1 MSIHTTTVT
10 LPGDIRIELL
20 ISPDGFFRGIGA
32 ITVRGVPL
40 RNAEVPLRIQMDT
53 HDGIL
58 YTQLR
63 LREIVPLADGGHEL
77 RLAALGLPW
86 GRGEILDDYAQSVI
100 YPTLSDA
107 AVMDDL
113 RIELRPLRHSLGGHE
128 WSGFCYR
135 LHFRSDTRQVHRAL
149 IHATWELGG
158 VITGNT
164 VLCPGQ
170 CNQPVWR
177 GTKEAM
183 FTSACLRALH
193 MYGQLHGNSFQLGPR
208 AGMCQA
214 FDFQHGPHGVL
225 LGFWPEFD
233 GLSSL
238 LESRSGEDVLH
249 VLDEYR
255 LPLANEL
262 VTPAKWILF
271 TPGNLPEHEARDLWW
286 DTAQAVH
293 GGIRQRF
300 GVSASRMLPEGPF
313 HQGFGYETRIHNNKL
328 QMGLRAGQWV
338 DHPDV
343 IDAYAE
349 QVLPRLAELG
359 FKRFKPEVVTES
371 DVTVLGMQRK
381 LDQGIHGDLHCA
393 SVCATQRLLPAEFWG
408 GLPAWRRM
416 YERGHSLGLQI
427 GHWIGAHMSP
437 RAPILDQHPSYRM
450 IDALGFP
457 AGGGY
462 GFHTLNVANWNS
474 GFADWAFDDLR
485 RWKEEAGLDFLWV
498 DSYSNL
504 GMLQINYADHMR
516 PQYAAFARF
525 LARLQQIGIR
535 EFTFE
540 SMSALG
546 CPSFGMSDLQGAH
559 RAQRLDVAGQND
571 FGWWADEP
579 DMICD
584 MHICLHD
591 IPRSAAE
598 SERLQ
603 FQAMASRGM
612 LHYGRSSEWGG
623 FVSRDLDL
631 PDWWRRNLAIFNR
644 AEPLMHGVRRLLPDR
659 AGVVW
664 HSDAG
669 RCIWTFTDVDVPD
682 ATAATIQLLHGQPA
696 VVANGSVRLPA
707 GGVYALP
714 NLVTRLPI

>member
-1 MSIHTTTVT
+1 MTLRTTKLS
-10 LPGDIRIELL
+10 LPGNINIELL
-20 ISPDGFFRGIGA
+20 LAPDGFFKGLGSITANGI
-32 ITVRGVPL
+32 PL
-40 RNAEVPLRIQMDT
+40 RNGAVPFRFQMDT

-63 LREIVPLADGGHEL
+63 LREVVPLSDGGHEL
-77 RLAALGLPW
+77 RLEALGLPW
-86 GRGEILDDYAQSVI
+86 GRSEILDDYAQTVI
-100 YPTLSDA
+100 YPAISDRP
-107 AVMDDL
+107 VLDDL
-113 RIELRPLRHSLGGHE
+113 RIELRPVRHTLGGHE

-149 IHATWELGG
+149 VHATWELGG
-158 VITGNT
+158 AITGNT
-164 VLCPGQ
+164 LLCPGQ

-177 GTKEAM
+177 GTKNAL

-193 MYGQLHGNSFQLGPR
+193 LHGQLHGNSFQLGPR
-208 AGMCQA
+208 AAMCQA
-214 FDFQHGPHGVL
+214 FDFQHGPNGVL

-255 LPLANEL
+255 LPLAKEL

-271 TPGNLPEHEARDLWW
+271 RPGNLPEHEARDLWW
-286 DTAQAVH
+286 DTVQAVH
-293 GGIRQRF
+293 GGIRERF
-300 GVSASRMLPEGPF
+300 GVSASHMLPEGPF
-313 HQGFGYETRIHNNKL
+313 HQGFGYETRMQNGRL
-328 QMGLRAGQWV
+328 QMALRAGHWV
-338 DHPDV
+338 DHPEV
-343 IDAYAE
+343 LDAYAE

-359 FKRFKPEVVTES
+359 FKRFKPEAVTES
-371 DVTVLGMQRK
+371 DVTVLGMKRK
-381 LDQGIHGDLHCA
+381 LEAGIHGDLHCG
-393 SVCATQRLLPAEFWG
+393 SVCATQRHIPSEFWG

-416 YERGHSLGLQI
+416 YERGRSLGMQV
-427 GHWIGAHMSP
+427 GHWIAQHMSP
-437 RAPILDQHPSYRM
+437 RAPIFDEHPSYRVT
-450 IDALGFP
+450 DAHGFP
-457 AGGGY
+457 AAGGY
-462 GFHTLNVANWNS
+462 GFNTLIVANWNS
-474 GFADWAFDDLR
+474 GFADWAFDNLR

-504 GMLQINYADHMR
+504 GTLQINYADQMR
-516 PQYAAFARF
+516 PQYAAYARF

-535 EFTFE
+535 DLTFE
-540 SMSALG
+540 SVTALG
-546 CPSFGMSDLQGAH
+546 CPSFGMADLQGA
-559 RAQRLDVAGQND
+559 RQAQRHDVAGQND

-584 MHICLHD
+584 MHINLSD

-612 LHYGRSSEWGG
+612 IFYGRATDGGG
-623 FVSRDLDL
+623 FVSRNLDI
-631 PDWWRRNLAIFNR
+631 PDWWQRNLSIFNR

-669 RCIWTFTDVDVPD
+669 RCIWTFTEYRLEAPEDVVVEAIDGR
-682 ATAATIQLLHGQPA
+682 QLHKLPGTGA
-696 VVANGSVRLPA
+696 MTLPA
-707 GGVYALP
+707 WGVYRVQ
-714 NLVTRLPI
+714 NRT